1 MMERAEFPVQ
11 RNKTLYGF
19 FLAMSLLR
27 TLLPP
32 MLTFS
37 NWGTAAHRIAYRRL
51 DIADLWMAIAAVG
64 NEKGNQRSDAFDIG
78 AIDY

>member
-1 MMERAEFPVQ
+1 
-11 RNKTLYGF
+11 
-19 FLAMSLLR
+19 MSLRLS

-37 NWGTAAHRIAYRRL
+37 RWGTTARRIAYRRL
-51 DIADLWMAIAAVG
+51 DIADLRMAIAAIG
-64 NEKGNQRSDAFDIG
+64 HKKGNKRSDAFDIG